1 MGIFFASTA
10 KNPTIQETKIC
21 KEYTIEATIQNKMR
35 LDKCDA
41 YTAKK
46 ALGYKGR
53 KAYIAVTRRP
63 ANREKNQGGTRGKT
77 NTQNN
82 NQSSPKRRR

>member
-41 YTAKK
+41 YTVKET
-46 ALGYKGR
+46 LGYRERKMYVAATKG
-53 KAYIAVTRRP
+53 P
-63 ANREKNQGGTRGKT
+63 AKREKQMEKQTHKQIT
-77 NTQNN
+77 NA
-82 NQSSPKRRR
+82 PW